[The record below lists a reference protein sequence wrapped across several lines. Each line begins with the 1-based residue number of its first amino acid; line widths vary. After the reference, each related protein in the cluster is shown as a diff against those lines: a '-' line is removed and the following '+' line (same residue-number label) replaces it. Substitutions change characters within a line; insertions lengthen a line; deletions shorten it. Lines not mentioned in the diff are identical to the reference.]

1 MGIVI
6 CKMLYCAIFIIL
18 NMKKEKEIEMK
29 KVISILV
36 VFVMMFSLAACGGKT
51 EKTSSEP
58 TQPAATSGASETP
71 SEVDISGKGL
81 EIAVRYT
88 GKQLEVFQKV
98 VDDFNAKYKTKVTV
112 SSYGDD
118 YEATLKTRMASDELP
133 DIFETHGWS
142 ILRYKEYLMDLRDQ
156 EWVKDYDD
164 SALGV
169 IKDTD
174 SAIYV
179 LMISEMIGGT
189 LVNLDVCKEAGVDP
203 YTIYTWDD
211 LLAACEKIKE
221 AGFTPL
227 SNGIGSGELANIAGT
242 YYNYKGEK
250 YELSDSMMDGTFD
263 WSVYKDLLGDLSK
276 WIDNGYLYKDIA
288 TMTGTDFTERWAA
301 NKSAFYVGN
310 DPGFL
315 IAAKQ
320 LNKDGNYAFLPCF
333 ASTKEGVQFVP
344 VGEGDAFGVWK
355 DTKNEDAA
363 KVFLNYLATPEVA
376 TTINKATGKISALKN
391 AVETDNYGEQLFA
404 ALKEKYPNTFYENYW
419 DRKYMPSGMWP
430 IFGNAG
436 ALLLTDHSDKG
447 IEDVIKY
454 LSENFK
460 DLYEQASV
468 K

>member
-1 MGIVI
+1 
-6 CKMLYCAIFIIL
+6 
-18 NMKKEKEIEMK
+18 
-29 KVISILV
+29 
-36 VFVMMFSLAACGGKT
+36 MMFSLVACGGKT
-51 EKTSSEP
+51 EETSSEP
-58 TQPAATSGASETP
+58 TKAASGSGGSETAT
-71 SEVDISGKGL
+71 EGDISGKSL

-88 GKQLEVFQKV
+88 GAQLEVFQKV
-98 VDDFNAKYKTKVTV
+98 VDDFNAQYNTKVTV

-142 ILRYKEYLMDLRDQ
+142 ILRYKEYLMDLSDQ
-156 EWVKDYDD
+156 GWVKDYDD

-174 SAIYV
+174 GAIYV
-179 LMISEMIGGT
+179 LMISELIGGT
-189 LVNLDVCKEAGVDP
+189 LVNLDVCEAAGVDP
-203 YTIYTWDD
+203 YSIYTWDD
-211 LLAACEKIKE
+211 LLAACEQVKA
-221 AGFTPL
+221 AGYTPI

-242 YYNYKGEK
+242 YYSYQGEK
-250 YELSDSMMDGTFD
+250 YELSDSMLDGTFD

-301 NKSAFYVGN
+301 DKAAFFVGN

-320 LNKDGNYAFLPCF
+320 LNADGNYAFLPCF

-355 DTKNEDAA
+355 DTKNEEAA
-363 KVFLNYLATPEVA
+363 KIFLNYLATPEVT
-376 TTINKATGKISALKN
+376 TTINKATGKISALTT
-391 AVETDNYGEQLFA
+391 AVESDNYGEQLFA

-436 ALLLTDHSDKG
+436 AMLLADYSDKG
-447 IEDVIKY
+447 IEAVIEY

-460 DLYEQASV
+460 DLYEQAHA